1 MKNKE
6 FLKEYLTNSLTE
18 KQNLLTNGNL
28 NEDDKNAL
36 QNQADNLNALIAK
49 VDEMEDEVSEEV
61 VEDLKNTVNEM
72 ASKLEA
78 INEKLNLQTK
88 NNNEE
93 NENKMEDTLKN
104 YLESKNAI
112 HDFAEAIRNSKNADE
127 FKNNWDAA
135 IKNAA
140 QVETIAIEEGS
151 EEAYLPSIVKGMISD
166 IWDRNAD
173 WLKDLNYTGAKRFF
187 CRYNDAVQTE
197 ETSRA
202 KGHKRGTQKVK
213 QELEFSSKLLEAQ
226 FIYKIATISLQT
238 KFEDDGSL
246 ITYVVKELTDQILY
260 EIKRAI
266 LVGDGRRDDDDYK
279 INKIEAIGKTTADA
293 WTNVMGVG
301 DAGTD
306 FLVDDMRAMTD
317 SLNNPNNKPVYVFM
331 SKATLRTLAR
341 VQASETSTP
350 VFMSTEQVAEQLGCD
365 RIITTDL
372 LGSDFKAV
380 AMIPSEYYMVGA
392 PNLLSPILYTWHD
405 GWTNT
410 DCYRNETVVG
420 GGINGL
426 QSTAVLLPSE

>member
-36 QNQADNLNALIAK
+36 QNQVENLNALIAK

-61 VEDLKNTVNEM
+61 IDDLKNTVNEM

-78 INEKLNLQTK
+78 INEKLNLK
-88 NNNEE
+88 NNEE
-93 NENKMEDTLKN
+93 NENNKEMEDTLKN

-166 IWDRNAD
+166 IWDKNAD

-187 CRYNDAVQTE
+187 CRYNNSEQDA

-202 KGHKRGTQKVK
+202 KGHKKGQTKVK

-246 ITYVVKELTDQILY
+246 IAYVVKELTDQILY

-266 LVGDGRRDDDDYK
+266 LVGDGRLDNDDYK
-279 INKIEAIGKTTADA
+279 ISKIEAVAKTTADA
-293 WTNVMGVG
+293 WTNVTTY
-301 DAGTD
+301 DSSL
-306 FLVDDMRAMTD
+306 FLVDQVREVVDG
-317 SLNNPNNKPVYVFM
+317 LKNPTNKPVYVFM
-331 SKATLRTLAR
+331 SKAELRTLAR

-350 VFMSTEQVAEQLGCD
+350 VYMSTEQVAEQIGAT

-372 LGSDFKAV
+372 LGNAYKAI

-426 QSTAVLLPSE
+426 QSTGVLYSGQ

>member
-1 MKNKE
+1 MKKQ
-6 FLKEYLTNSLTE
+6 FIEYLQNSLNEKNELLKTNGLADEDKTMLENQVANLQALIQKLDETE
-18 KQNLLTNGNL
+18 DEITAEQFNEVKESVNELTN
-28 NEDDKNAL
+28 
-36 QNQADNLNALIAK
+36 
-49 VDEMEDEVSEEV
+49 
-61 VEDLKNTVNEM
+61 
-72 ASKLEA
+72 KLESL
-78 INEKLNLQTK
+78 NEKLNLQK
-88 NNNEE
+88 KNNEE
-93 NENKMEDTLKN
+93 NIENKMEDTLKN

-187 CRYNDAVQTE
+187 CRYNDSKQDAE
-197 ETSRA
+197 NSRA
-202 KGHKRGTQKVK
+202 KGYKKGQTKVK

-260 EIKRAI
+260 EIKKAI
-266 LVGDGRRDDDDYK
+266 LVSDGRRDDDDYK
-279 INKIEAIGKTTADA
+279 ISKIEAIGKDVSDS
-293 WTNVMGVG
+293 WTNVTQY
-301 DAGTD
+301 DSSL
-306 FLVDDMRAMTD
+306 FLVDQIREVVDG
-317 SLNNPNNKPVYVFM
+317 LNNPMNKPVYVFM
-331 SKATLRTLAR
+331 SKAELRTLAR

-350 VFMSTEQVAEQLGCD
+350 VYMSTEQVAEQIGAT

-372 LGSDFKAV
+372 LGNAYKAI

-426 QSTAVLLPSE
+426 KSTGVLYSGQ

>member
-1 MKNKE
+1 MKKQ
-6 FLKEYLTNSLTE
+6 FIEYLQNSLNEKNELLKTNGLAEEDKTMLENQVVNLQALIQKLDETE
-18 KQNLLTNGNL
+18 DEITAEQFNEVKESVNELTN
-28 NEDDKNAL
+28 
-36 QNQADNLNALIAK
+36 
-49 VDEMEDEVSEEV
+49 
-61 VEDLKNTVNEM
+61 
-72 ASKLEA
+72 KLESL
-78 INEKLNLQTK
+78 NEKLNLQK
-88 NNNEE
+88 KNNEE
-93 NENKMEDTLKN
+93 NENNSEMEDTLKN

-151 EEAYLPSIVKGMISD
+151 EEAYLPAIVKGMISD
-166 IWDRNAD
+166 IWDKNAD

-187 CRYNDAVQTE
+187 CRYNDSEQDA

-202 KGHKRGTQKVK
+202 KGHKKGQTKVK
-213 QELEFSSKLLEAQ
+213 QELEFSSKLLEGQ

-246 ITYVVKELTDQILY
+246 ITYVVRELTDQILY

-266 LVGDGRRDDDDYK
+266 LVGDGRLDNDDYK
-279 INKIEAIGKTTADA
+279 ISKIEAVAKTTADA
-293 WTNVMGVG
+293 WTNVMTVG
-301 DAGTD
+301 DAGTS
-306 FLVDDMRAMTD
+306 FLVDDMRAMVD
-317 SLNNPNNKPVYVFM
+317 SIHNPNNKPVYVFM
-331 SKATLRTLAR
+331 SKADLRTLAR

-372 LGSDFKAV
+372 LGADFKAV

-392 PNLLSPILYTWHD
+392 PYLLTPILYTWHD

-426 QSTAVLLPSE
+426 QSTAVLKAE